1 MNNKKDITLDELK
14 CKVYKNEKKF
24 TKKIS
29 KHKNLDEY
37 FKIAYLKKENI
48 ID

>member
-1 MNNKKDITLDELK
+1 MNNRDISLKELEY
-14 CKVYKNEKKF
+14 KVFHCEKKSM
-24 TKKIS
+24 KKIS
-29 KHKNLDEY
+29 NHKNLDEY

>member
-1 MNNKKDITLDELK
+1 MNNRDISLKELEY
-14 CKVYKNEKKF
+14 KVFHCEKKF